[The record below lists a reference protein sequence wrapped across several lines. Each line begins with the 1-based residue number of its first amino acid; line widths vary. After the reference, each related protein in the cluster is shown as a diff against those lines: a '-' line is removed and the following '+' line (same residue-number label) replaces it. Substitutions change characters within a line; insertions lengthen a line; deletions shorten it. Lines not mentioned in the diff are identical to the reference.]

1 MQQVERGA
9 SIGVAHGS
17 IPAMGVFAAWVPFK
31 RMGWT
36 GGVGQD
42 LRSSFLLLRK

>member
-9 SIGVAHGS
+9 DTAVVRGS
-17 IPAMGVFAAWVPFK
+17 IPAMGVFAAWIPFK

-42 LRSSFLLLRK
+42 LRSLFLL